1 MMEWHWPWALLLLPL
16 PILMR
21 YLRVQPQP
29 QQALKVPAL
38 GHWQTVSTAM
48 AAEPRTSR
56 WAAALLISV
65 WILLILALAR
75 PFQLGEAVDLPV
87 TGRDLLIAVDLSG
100 SMAREDMVVQGRQIN
115 RLETVKAV
123 LDQFIQQRNGDRL
136 GLILFGAN
144 AYVQAPL
151 TFDRETVRIW
161 LQEAQIGLAGNET
174 AIGDAIGL
182 GIKRLQNNPADS
194 RVMILL
200 TDGANTAGEVDP
212 RQAASLAAE
221 NGVRIYTVALG
232 ADAMQIPGFFGSR
245 VVNPSQDLDEPL
257 LNDIARMTGGSFFRA
272 RNPAELQGIYQMID
286 RLEPIEQDPEQ
297 YRPQYELYQWPL
309 GLAWVL
315 ALLLLILSHFP
326 FNPRVRRHRHD

>member
-1 MMEWHWPWALLLLPL
+1 MIEWHWPWVFLLLPL

-21 YLRVQPQP
+21 FLAARPRP
-29 QQALKVPAL
+29 QQALRVPYL
-38 GHWQTVSTAM
+38 GVWQGFGNSN
-48 AAEPRTSR
+48 AADNQPRR
-56 WAAALLISV
+56 GAALILMLI
-65 WILLILALAR
+65 WLALVTAVAR
-75 PFQLGEAVDLPV
+75 PFQLGDPIQMPV
-87 TGRDLLIAVDLSG
+87 TGRDLLLAMDISG
-100 SMAREDMVVQGRQIN
+100 SMAREDMNLQGN
-115 RLETVKAV
+115 AVSRLATVKSV
-123 LDQFIQQRNGDRL
+123 LDEFVQRRQGDRI

-151 TFDRETVRIW
+151 TFDRETVRTW
-161 LQEAQIGLAGNET
+161 LGEAQIGLAGTET

-182 GIKRLQNNPADS
+182 GIKRLLNNPAES
-194 RVMILL
+194 RVMVLL
-200 TDGANTAGEVDP
+200 TDGANTAGEIDP

-286 RLEPIEQDPEQ
+286 RLEPVDQDPEQ
-297 YRPQYELYQWPL
+297 YRPQHNLYQWPL
-309 GLAWVL
+309 ALAWCL
-315 ALLLLILSHFP
+315 SLLLLLNNSYP
-326 FNPRVRRHRHD
+326 LNTLVRRFRRD